1 MAKEEEELR
10 KRPGFVDIEDILFRF
25 ERKLYW
31 SDSGKLAGRLQR
43 GTGRALG
50 LKDRGVASANFFVLR
65 NARMPAVLVEV
76 SFISN
81 SREEALLRTRS
92 FRKRVAEVILGQV
105 MSYRQ

>member
-1 MAKEEEELR
+1 
-10 KRPGFVDIEDILFRF
+10 
-25 ERKLYW
+25 
-31 SDSGKLAGRLQR
+31 
-43 GTGRALG
+43 
-50 LKDRGVASANFFVLR
+50 
-65 NARMPAVLVEV
+65 MPAVLVEV